1 MAKNIFKMAD
11 GVHMSV
17 LEKVTALAR
26 SNPIFVFVVFVPTLL
41 AAIYFGFF
49 ASDVYVSESKFVV
62 HTVERQ
68 TESPLSSM
76 LKGVGLTK
84 SLDGAHSIHEYV
96 LSRDAMGELDESLKI
111 KQKFSSHEIDL
122 LSRFDGFGLGDGRE
136 SFLRYYRKMA
146 GVQVDSA
153 ASVVT
158 LVTKAY
164 SASDAYEMNRLLLG
178 LSEGLVNR
186 LNHRAQQ
193 DMIQFS
199 MREAEKA
206 LSRDKAAALALANYR
221 NEKGVIDPEKQSTIP
236 LQQVAHL
243 QDQLIATKIQIRQL
257 ENLAPASP
265 QLPAMRQQ
273 EKVLLDEIASM
284 EKRVANGG
292 GEGSLAS
299 KAAKYQQLQLEKEFS
314 AKLLASAL
322 NSLEQAKNDAQRQQ
336 VYLERIAQPSLPDE
350 PMEPR
355 RLRAV
360 LSVLGLGLLVWGILE
375 MLVAGVR
382 EHKD

>member
-41 AAIYFGFF
+41 AAIYFGLF

>member
-1 MAKNIFKMAD
+1 MTD

-17 LEKVTALAR
+17 LGKLQVQAKK
-26 SNPIFVFVVFVPTLL
+26 NPIFMAVVFVPTLL
-41 AAIYFGFF
+41 SAIYYGVF
-49 ASDVYVSESKFVV
+49 ASDVYISESKFVV

-76 LKGVGLTK
+76 LKGVGLSK

-96 LSRDAMGELDESLKI
+96 LSRDAMAELDANLGI
-111 KQKFSSHEIDL
+111 KKKFSAQDVDR
-122 LSRFDGFGLGDGRE
+122 LSRFDGFGFGNGQE

-158 LVTKAY
+158 LVTKAF
-164 SASDAYEMNRLLLG
+164 SPGDAHEMNRLLLG

-199 MREAEKA
+199 LREVEKA
-206 LSRDKAAALALANYR
+206 LARDKAAALALASYR

-243 QDQLIATKIQIRQL
+243 QDQLVATKIQIRQL
-257 ENLAPASP
+257 ESLAPASP
-265 QLPAMRQQ
+265 QLPALRQQ
-273 EKVLLDEIASM
+273 EKVLQDEIGNA

-292 GEGSLAS
+292 GDASLAT
-299 KAAKYQQLQLEKEFS
+299 KAAKYQQLQLEKDFS

-322 NSLEQAKNDAQRQQ
+322 SSLEQAKNDAQRQQ

-375 MLVAGVR
+375 MLVAGMR